1 MTPTRI
7 RIDLHGPFRL
17 QDGSGTDRT
26 PCGAKARAVLA
37 VLARAPDHQCGRVYL
52 RKLLWS
58 DRADAQAAAS
68 LRQALTEIRNAL
80 GPHRDILGADRRTV
94 RLCGEHVEV
103 ASKGAGAFLEDV
115 DVRDPAFDAWKDAQE
130 GPLGP
135 APRITTPIRLP
146 RTVEG
151 MAVLLEGEAR
161 TPEMAL
167 IEDFLIDA
175 VGRGARE
182 NYRFSLV
189 RKATGIATCALRGK
203 VQCFRTQGGT
213 TALRVALEAP
223 GRGVVWSQIARLP
236 LHGAPDPDD
245 AALMALANQVLCR
258 IGEAL
263 REGPPASGLTE
274 ADLLTDMA
282 VADIFSVEAERL
294 QRAERSLL
302 QAIEIEP
309 RGLHHGWLAQLY
321 AFQYVERFVPLAEL
335 RERSEAA
342 CARAIELEPENSNV
356 LAAVA
361 SSRLIIHRNLAAS
374 GELARLG
381 IEANPANP
389 LAWLSM
395 SAALLYYRR
404 TEDALA
410 KAQRAR
416 HLAAGSRYRFWAEF
430 QFALTS
436 AVEKRTFD
444 AIRGAEL
451 SNALNGRFRPP
462 LRYLSAIYAGAGMPS
477 EAAESFARLCV
488 VEPDVTP
495 EHFSDPDYPV
505 SLMRKRGM
513 LDTERLRDAL
523 VDVRG

>member
-1 MTPTRI
+1 MTTDRI
-7 RIDLHGPFRL
+7 RIDLHGPFRVRDAAGADL
-17 QDGSGTDRT
+17 TPSGS
-26 PCGAKARAVLA
+26 KARAVLA
-37 VLARAPDHQCGRVYL
+37 VLAKSPSHQCGRVHL
-52 RKLLWS
+52 RRLLWS
-58 DRADAQAAAS
+58 GRADAQAAAS
-68 LRQALTEIRNAL
+68 LRQTLTEIRHAL
-80 GPHRDILGADRRTV
+80 GPHRDVLVADRRTV
-94 RLCGEHVEV
+94 RLSGGGIEVHSGGE
-103 ASKGAGAFLEDV
+103 GAFLEDV
-115 DVRDPAFDAWKDAQE
+115 DVRDAAFDAWRGAQE
-130 GPLGP
+130 GSPL
-135 APRITTPIRLP
+135 APRPRADPIRRPGVADGL
-146 RTVEG
+146 V
-151 MAVLLEGEAR
+151 VLLEAAAQ
-161 TPEMAL
+161 TPELAL

-182 NYRFSLV
+182 NYRFSLA
-189 RKATGIATCALRGK
+189 RTPGGGEGWALHGT
-203 VQCFRTQGGT
+203 VQSFHVQDRT
-213 TALRVALEAP
+213 TAIRVALEAP
-223 GRGVVWSQIARLP
+223 GRGTVWSQIVRLP
-236 LHGAPDPDD
+236 MQGAPDPDD
-245 AALMALANQVLCR
+245 PALMALANQVLCR

-263 REGPPASGLTE
+263 RDGPPAGGLTE

-282 VADIFSVEAERL
+282 VADIFSVESDRL
-294 QRAERSLL
+294 ERAERNLL

-321 AFQYVERFVPLAEL
+321 AFQYVERFVPLADL

-404 TEDALA
+404 TGDALA
-410 KAQRAR
+410 KARRAR

-436 AVEKRTFD
+436 AVERRTFD

-462 LRYLSAIYAGAGMPS
+462 LRYLSAIYAGAGMPT
-477 EAAESFARLCV
+477 EAAQTFARLCT

-513 LDTERLRDAL
+513 LDADRLRDAL
-523 VDVRG
+523 AVTSA